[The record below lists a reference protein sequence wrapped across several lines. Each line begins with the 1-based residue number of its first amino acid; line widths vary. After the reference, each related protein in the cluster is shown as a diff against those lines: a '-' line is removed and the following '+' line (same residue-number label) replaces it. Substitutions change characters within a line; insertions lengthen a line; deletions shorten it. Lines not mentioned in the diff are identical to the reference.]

1 MNRTKRTL
9 LSAALLVAPAILEA
23 ADPAVLF
30 VDAATNAP
38 SGAPARYRSLKLFRS
53 RYSPE
58 EYGELRAARE
68 AEERADRAPLRLEG
82 PGVAA
87 LFEGRAFGDGLS
99 NVLAR
104 AVEPAPTDDLYTEFS
119 RTTVDVSRAPEE
131 WTVETTTRR
140 RILTYAGQRK
150 AGDLTFRWNPA
161 TTDFE
166 VVDARVISPDGAETP
181 VDPKLDLFEGDQEW
195 VADAPRYPAGRLA
208 TVSFPKLAPG
218 MSVQW
223 TTRRRAHDRDLF
235 SFAETLGSL
244 GSFGEISV
252 TVAGTNDL
260 ARAFRVEEPFWKT
273 IADRFP
279 VETNATDS
287 ATTYTVRGGGPGSQI
302 VSEPNMPPLSR
313 LAPVLRVSSQTA
325 PERAAALAARM
336 WALSD
341 PATQTNASALAR
353 SIVATNATV
362 REAFVA
368 LRDWCAINLREAG
381 PAYWDLSLAALSPA
395 DATLAAR
402 YGHEADLR
410 ILQLAM
416 ARALDRDAEISL
428 RLYNAAWNADP
439 TLRSPADVPAAPATF
454 DTIAVGFS
462 DHVFDGATQYAH
474 PLADRNR
481 DLPALVWRPDLPA
494 PDEVVLLRPSFGY
507 PFRNWGELLGRD
519 GVRTRYDIDVR
530 TNGSARI
537 RVAVEHGGT
546 AFEAFRKRYEQILPE
561 ERRRDAQRRVAAFAQ
576 SARLVGDVE
585 TETPPDGPCVLR
597 FEAEVPDFAQPCGNG
612 LAFRDPGLLPV
623 SPPAARRRFPFRRA
637 SSSAEMTESVVH
649 LPEGWVATCRRPSIG
664 LDRGRDVGADVRLQ
678 CSPPLAP
685 GGTMFLTAWR
695 VLEPIEFPPESYE
708 GFLAGSLGL
717 RGPDADTI
725 RIHPPEPADSRFLAG
740 ATPESPSIFGL
751 RIGDRP
757 DLDEGGTNASFR
769 IPAGRFFVSDLNVRV
784 PDGRRYRFVPTSGF
798 DDKRFDFVAAVVD
811 EASGRV
817 VRVSAHI
824 DFPRPDG
831 TPVPDL
837 NGIAAEL
844 FDVFGSCET
853 ILNSDMW
860 DSGDIWRVFF
870 LTPGSVGVSFSI
882 HQQFGTTLD
891 LFEIDDPS
899 QMRGG
904 IPYPT
909 PEESS
914 FAKWIGAHPFA
925 SLYETNAVR
934 RASRASS
941 AAGPDE
947 SPSKTP

>member
-1 MNRTKRTL
+1 MHRLAIL
-9 LSAALLVAPAILEA
+9 LPLLVAAAAAAA

-119 RTTVDVSRAPEE
+119 RTTIDVSRAPEE

-235 SFAETLGSL
+235 SFSETLGSL
-244 GSFGEISV
+244 GSFGEIAV

-287 ATTYTVRGGGPGSQI
+287 ATTYLVRGGGPGSQI
-302 VSEPNMPPLSR
+302 VAEPNMPPLHR
-313 LAPVLRVSSQTA
+313 LAPVLRASSQTA

-341 PATQTNASALAR
+341 PATQTNAAALAR
-353 SIVATNATV
+353 SLVATNATV

-381 PAYWDLSLAALSPA
+381 PAYWDLPLAALSPA

-416 ARALDRDAEISL
+416 LRALPETLRPTFPDDTPPDGPAEGTARSRPRCGERPRILL
-428 RLYNAAWNADP
+428 RLYNSDWDGLPERRLDNHP
-439 TLRSPADVPAAPATF
+439 EPATGNF
-454 DTIAVGFS
+454 YDTIAVALSESRSAGCVLWT
-462 DHVFDGATQYAH
+462 DDYLFDGSSQYA
-474 PLADRNR
+474 PVLASRNR
-481 DLPALVWRPDLPA
+481 GRVYVEADPAQGYVA
-494 PDEVVLLRPSFGY
+494 PGTTVDESH
-507 PFRNWGELLGRD
+507 
-519 GVRTRYDIDVR
+519 GVRTAEMEPAYEDMDGTFTEYDIALRED
-530 TNGSARI
+530 GSARI
-537 RVAVEHGGT
+537 GVRIRHSGT
-546 AFEAFRKRYEQILPE
+546 DFEAFRKRYEQILPE
-561 ERRRDAQRRVAAFAQ
+561 ERRRDAQRLVAALAQ
-576 SARLVGDVE
+576 SARLVGSVE
-585 TETPPDGPCVLR
+585 TETPPEGPCVMR
-597 FEAEVPDFAQPCGNG
+597 FEAEVPDLAVREGDRLVLRVPGPQP
-612 LAFRDPGLLPV
+612 L
-623 SPPAARRRFPFRRA
+623 SPAARTRRFPFRRTSGTFEGVTA
-637 SSSAEMTESVVH
+637 ILRPPAGWRAVS
-649 LPEGWVATCRRPSIG
+649 LPSPGRAHVSPNDGFGAR
-664 LDRGRDVGADVRLQ
+664 RDVWKTDGPDGELVFR
-678 CSPPLAP
+678 
-685 GGTMFLTAWR
+685 G
-695 VLEPIEFPPESYE
+695 VLELKRTEFGPERYDD
-708 GFLAGSLGL
+708 FLRAALGM
-717 RGPDADTI
+717 RGPDA
-725 RIHPPEPADSRFLAG
+725 
-740 ATPESPSIFGL
+740 
-751 RIGDRP
+751 
-757 DLDEGGTNASFR
+757 
-769 IPAGRFFVSDLNVRV
+769 
-784 PDGRRYRFVPTSGF
+784 
-798 DDKRFDFVAAVVD
+798 
-811 EASGRV
+811 
-817 VRVSAHI
+817 
-824 DFPRPDG
+824 
-831 TPVPDL
+831 
-837 NGIAAEL
+837 
-844 FDVFGSCET
+844 ET
-853 ILNSDMW
+853 VIL
-860 DSGDIWRVFF
+860 
-870 LTPGSVGVSFSI
+870 
-882 HQQFGTTLD
+882 
-891 LFEIDDPS
+891 E
-899 QMRGG
+899 
-904 IPYPT
+904 
-909 PEESS
+909 
-914 FAKWIGAHPFA
+914 
-925 SLYETNAVR
+925 
-934 RASRASS
+934 RA
-941 AAGPDE
+941 P
-947 SPSKTP
+947 

>member
-140 RILTYAGQRK
+140 RILTYAGQRR

-166 VVDARVISPDGAETP
+166 VVDARVISPDGTETP

-223 TTRRRAHDRDLF
+223 TTRHRAHDRDLF
-235 SFAETLGSL
+235 SFSETLGSL

-287 ATTYTVRGGGPGSQI
+287 ATTYLVRGGGPGSQI
-302 VSEPNMPPLSR
+302 VAEPNMPPLHR
-313 LAPVLRVSSQTA
+313 LAPVLRASSQTA

-341 PATQTNASALAR
+341 PATQTNAAALAR
-353 SIVATNATV
+353 SLVATNATV

-368 LRDWCAINLREAG
+368 LRDWCAVNLREAG
-381 PAYWDLSLAALSPA
+381 PAYWDLPLSALSPA

-402 YGHEADLR
+402 YGHEADIR

-416 ARALDRDAEISL
+416 ARALPVMSRPLRVVSMPPAFWTAPRLSL
-428 RLYNAAWNADP
+428 RFYNADWDGIRECDELGPEPA
-439 TLRSPADVPAAPATF
+439 SPSF
-454 DTIAVGFS
+454 YDTIAVELEENGVFT
-462 DHVFDGATQYAH
+462 HCLLFDGATQYA
-474 PLADRNR
+474 
-481 DLPALVWRPDLPA
+481 PALGSRNEGRCFVRVPLPGTDVDGTVRIDQPSDGDA
-494 PDEVVLLRPSFGY
+494 TSTSYNITLR
-507 PFRNWGELLGRD
+507 ED
-519 GVRTRYDIDVR
+519 
-530 TNGSARI
+530 GSAH
-537 RVAVEHGGT
+537 VALCVHHSGR
-546 AFEAFRKRYEQILPE
+546 AFEAFRKKYEEILPE
-561 ERRRDAQRRVAAFAQ
+561 ERRRDAQRLVAALAQ
-576 SARLVGDVE
+576 SARLVGDVVAE
-585 TETPPDGPCVLR
+585 TSADGYRRLL
-597 FEAEVPDFAQPCGNG
+597 FEAEIPDFAVRDGER
-612 LAFRDPGLLPV
+612 LVFRLPGALSV
-623 SPPAARRRFPFRRA
+623 SPAMQKRRFPFRRTTDEATLTHCVVTPPAGWRIA
-637 SSSAEMTESVVH
+637 SAPDNCEISEDDGFGVHMRRQVGDFGTDALFRTERYIRRTEFSAERYPAYVE
-649 LPEGWVATCRRPSIG
+649 A
-664 LDRGRDVGADVRLQ
+664 
-678 CSPPLAP
+678 
-685 GGTMFLTAWR
+685 
-695 VLEPIEFPPESYE
+695 
-708 GFLAGSLGL
+708 SLRF
-717 RGPDADTI
+717 RGPDA
-725 RIHPPEPADSRFLAG
+725 
-740 ATPESPSIFGL
+740 
-751 RIGDRP
+751 
-757 DLDEGGTNASFR
+757 
-769 IPAGRFFVSDLNVRV
+769 
-784 PDGRRYRFVPTSGF
+784 
-798 DDKRFDFVAAVVD
+798 
-811 EASGRV
+811 
-817 VRVSAHI
+817 
-824 DFPRPDG
+824 
-831 TPVPDL
+831 
-837 NGIAAEL
+837 
-844 FDVFGSCET
+844 ET
-853 ILNSDMW
+853 VIL
-860 DSGDIWRVFF
+860 
-870 LTPGSVGVSFSI
+870 
-882 HQQFGTTLD
+882 
-891 LFEIDDPS
+891 E
-899 QMRGG
+899 
-904 IPYPT
+904 
-909 PEESS
+909 
-914 FAKWIGAHPFA
+914 
-925 SLYETNAVR
+925 
-934 RASRASS
+934 RA
-941 AAGPDE
+941 P
-947 SPSKTP
+947 

>member
-1 MNRTKRTL
+1 MKRRPL
-9 LSAALLVAPAILEA
+9 PVPNEPRPAAPSRPALPLASRLAVLLVSLLAVPCLAQDTPRSGA
-23 ADPAVLF
+23 AAGDAVLF

-235 SFAETLGSL
+235 SFSETLGSL

-313 LAPVLRVSSQTA
+313 LVPVLRASSQTA

-341 PATQTNASALAR
+341 PATQTNAAALAR
-353 SIVATNATV
+353 SLVATNATV

-368 LRDWCAINLREAG
+368 LRDWCAVNLREAG
-381 PAYWDLSLAALSPA
+381 PAYWDLPLSALSPA

-402 YGHEADLR
+402 YGHEADIR

-416 ARALDRDAEISL
+416 LRALGLCEGFGAFSSGTAV
-428 RLYNAAWNADP
+428 RLYNADWDGAP
-439 TLRSPADVPAAPATF
+439 PAARDLSFASPSTF
-454 DTIAVGFS
+454 DTIDFS
-462 DHVFDGATQYAH
+462 VPEATWGPLSVIGSRHWCLDGATQYAP
-474 PLADRNR
+474 PLACRNEGRAYLFVRLPPSGPEDPDRVSVARADSLGPGNGWG
-481 DLPALVWRPDLPA
+481 PNY
-494 PDEVVLLRPSFGY
+494 PSQSGTETEY
-507 PFRNWGELLGRD
+507 TIR
-519 GVRTRYDIDVR
+519 VRED
-530 TNGSARI
+530 GSAEI
-537 RVAVEHGGT
+537 GVSVSHSGSDY
-546 AFEAFRKRYEQILPE
+546 EAFRKRYEEILPE
-561 ERRRDAQRRVAAFAQ
+561 ERRRDAQRLAAAISQ
-576 SARLVGDVE
+576 SAKLQGDVV
-585 TETPPDGPCVLR
+585 TLTPTNGPCTKLLFAVD
-597 FEAEVPDFAQPCGNG
+597 VPDFAVRDGDR
-612 LAFRDPGLLPV
+612 LVFRLPGTLSL
-623 SPPAARRRFPFRRA
+623 SPQARERRFPFRRA
-637 SSSAEMTESVVH
+637 SDDLSCTACSVWLPAGWRVAAAPSAVSRGSRRTEWIETTGEDGRRHAKCVTHSPPADRATFEREVS
-649 LPEGWVATCRRPSIG
+649 LDEGAGILRVRTQRI
-664 LDRGRDVGADVRLQ
+664 LDRAEFDAALFPAFQSDCL
-678 CSPPLAP
+678 
-685 GGTMFLTAWR
+685 GT
-695 VLEPIEFPPESYE
+695 
-708 GFLAGSLGL
+708 
-717 RGPDADTI
+717 RGPDAETVI
-725 RIHPPEPADSRFLAG
+725 LERAADA
-740 ATPESPSIFGL
+740 
-751 RIGDRP
+751 
-757 DLDEGGTNASFR
+757 
-769 IPAGRFFVSDLNVRV
+769 
-784 PDGRRYRFVPTSGF
+784 
-798 DDKRFDFVAAVVD
+798 
-811 EASGRV
+811 
-817 VRVSAHI
+817 
-824 DFPRPDG
+824 PRP
-831 TPVPDL
+831 
-837 NGIAAEL
+837 
-844 FDVFGSCET
+844 
-853 ILNSDMW
+853 
-860 DSGDIWRVFF
+860 
-870 LTPGSVGVSFSI
+870 
-882 HQQFGTTLD
+882 
-891 LFEIDDPS
+891 
-899 QMRGG
+899 
-904 IPYPT
+904 
-909 PEESS
+909 
-914 FAKWIGAHPFA
+914 
-925 SLYETNAVR
+925 
-934 RASRASS
+934 
-941 AAGPDE
+941 
-947 SPSKTP
+947 

>member
-53 RYSPE
+53 RFSPE

-235 SFAETLGSL
+235 SFSETLGSL

-279 VETNATDS
+279 VETNATDG
-287 ATTYTVRGGGPGSQI
+287 ATTYLVRGGGPGSQI
-302 VSEPNMPPLSR
+302 VSEPNMPSMHR
-313 LAPVLRVSSQTA
+313 LAPVLRASSQTA

-341 PATQTNASALAR
+341 PAAQTNAAALAR
-353 SIVATNATV
+353 SLVATNATV

-368 LRDWCAINLREAG
+368 LRDWCAINLRKAG
-381 PAYWDLSLAALSPA
+381 PAYWDLPLSALSPA

-416 ARALDRDAEISL
+416 LRALPETLRPTFPDDTPPDGPAEGTARSRPRCGERPRIQL
-428 RLYNAAWNADP
+428 RLYNSDWDGLPERRLDNHP
-439 TLRSPADVPAAPATF
+439 EPATGNF
-454 DTIAVGFS
+454 YDTIAVALSESRSAGCVLWT
-462 DHVFDGATQYAH
+462 DDYLFDGSSQYA
-474 PLADRNR
+474 PALASRNR
-481 DLPALVWRPDLPA
+481 GRVYVEADPAQGYVA
-494 PDEVVLLRPSFGY
+494 PGTTVDESH
-507 PFRNWGELLGRD
+507 
-519 GVRTRYDIDVR
+519 GVRTAEMEPAYEDMDGTFTEYDIALRED
-530 TNGSARI
+530 GSARI
-537 RVAVEHGGT
+537 GVRIRHSGT
-546 AFEAFRKRYEQILPE
+546 DFEAFRKRYEQILPE
-561 ERRRDAQRRVAAFAQ
+561 ERRRDAQRLVAALAQ
-576 SARLVGDVE
+576 SARLVGSVE
-585 TETPPDGPCVLR
+585 TETPPEGPCVMR
-597 FEAEVPDFAQPCGNG
+597 FEAEVPD
-612 LAFRDPGLLPV
+612 LAVRDGDRLVLRVPGPPPL
-623 SPPAARRRFPFRRA
+623 SPAARTRRFPFRRTSGTFA
-637 SSSAEMTESVVH
+637 GVTTI
-649 LPEGWVATCRRPSIG
+649 LRPPEGWRAVSLPSPG
-664 LDRGRDVGADVRLQ
+664 RAHVSPNDGFGARRDVWKTDGPDGELVFR
-678 CSPPLAP
+678 
-685 GGTMFLTAWR
+685 G
-695 VLEPIEFPPESYE
+695 VLELKRTEFGPERYDD
-708 GFLAGSLGL
+708 FLRAALGM
-717 RGPDADTI
+717 RGPDA
-725 RIHPPEPADSRFLAG
+725 
-740 ATPESPSIFGL
+740 
-751 RIGDRP
+751 
-757 DLDEGGTNASFR
+757 
-769 IPAGRFFVSDLNVRV
+769 
-784 PDGRRYRFVPTSGF
+784 
-798 DDKRFDFVAAVVD
+798 
-811 EASGRV
+811 
-817 VRVSAHI
+817 
-824 DFPRPDG
+824 
-831 TPVPDL
+831 
-837 NGIAAEL
+837 
-844 FDVFGSCET
+844 ET
-853 ILNSDMW
+853 VIL
-860 DSGDIWRVFF
+860 
-870 LTPGSVGVSFSI
+870 
-882 HQQFGTTLD
+882 
-891 LFEIDDPS
+891 E
-899 QMRGG
+899 
-904 IPYPT
+904 
-909 PEESS
+909 
-914 FAKWIGAHPFA
+914 
-925 SLYETNAVR
+925 
-934 RASRASS
+934 RA
-941 AAGPDE
+941 P
-947 SPSKTP
+947 

>member
-235 SFAETLGSL
+235 SFSETLGSL
-244 GSFGEISV
+244 GSFGEIAV
-252 TVAGTNDL
+252 TVAGTNEL

-287 ATTYTVRGGGPGSQI
+287 ATTYLVRGGGPGSQI

-313 LAPVLRVSSQTA
+313 LAPVLRASSQTA

-341 PATQTNASALAR
+341 PATQTNAAALAR
-353 SIVATNATV
+353 SLVATNATV

-368 LRDWCAINLREAG
+368 LRDWCAVNLRKAG
-381 PAYWDLSLAALSPA
+381 PAYWDLPLSALSPA

-416 ARALDRDAEISL
+416 LRALPETLRPTFPDDTPPDGPAEGTARSRSRSGERPRILL
-428 RLYNAAWNADP
+428 RLYNGDWDGLPERRLDNHP
-439 TLRSPADVPAAPATF
+439 EPATGNF
-454 DTIAVGFS
+454 YDTIAVALSESRSAGCVLWT
-462 DHVFDGATQYAH
+462 DDYLFDGSSQYA
-474 PLADRNR
+474 
-481 DLPALVWRPDLPA
+481 PALASRHRGRVYVEADPA
-494 PDEVVLLRPSFGY
+494 QGYVAPGTTVDESH
-507 PFRNWGELLGRD
+507 
-519 GVRTRYDIDVR
+519 GVRTAEMEPAYESMDGTFTEYDIALRED
-530 TNGSARI
+530 GSARI
-537 RVAVEHGGT
+537 GVRIRHSGRD
-546 AFEAFRKRYEQILPE
+546 FETFRKRYEQILPE
-561 ERRRDAQRRVAAFAQ
+561 ERRRDAQRLVAALAQ
-576 SARLVGDVE
+576 SARLVGSVE
-585 TETPPDGPCVLR
+585 TETPPEGPCVMR
-597 FEAEVPDFAQPCGNG
+597 FEAEVPD
-612 LAFRDPGLLPV
+612 LAVRDGDRLVLRVPGPPPL
-623 SPPAARRRFPFRRA
+623 SPAARTRRFPFRRTSGTFA
-637 SSSAEMTESVVH
+637 GVTTILRPPAGWRAVS
-649 LPEGWVATCRRPSIG
+649 LPSPGRAHVSPNDGFGAR
-664 LDRGRDVGADVRLQ
+664 RDVWKTDGPDGELVFR
-678 CSPPLAP
+678 
-685 GGTMFLTAWR
+685 G
-695 VLEPIEFPPESYE
+695 VLELKRTEFGPERYDD
-708 GFLAGSLGL
+708 FLRAALGM
-717 RGPDADTI
+717 RGPDA
-725 RIHPPEPADSRFLAG
+725 
-740 ATPESPSIFGL
+740 
-751 RIGDRP
+751 
-757 DLDEGGTNASFR
+757 
-769 IPAGRFFVSDLNVRV
+769 
-784 PDGRRYRFVPTSGF
+784 
-798 DDKRFDFVAAVVD
+798 
-811 EASGRV
+811 
-817 VRVSAHI
+817 
-824 DFPRPDG
+824 
-831 TPVPDL
+831 
-837 NGIAAEL
+837 
-844 FDVFGSCET
+844 ET
-853 ILNSDMW
+853 VIL
-860 DSGDIWRVFF
+860 
-870 LTPGSVGVSFSI
+870 
-882 HQQFGTTLD
+882 
-891 LFEIDDPS
+891 E
-899 QMRGG
+899 
-904 IPYPT
+904 
-909 PEESS
+909 
-914 FAKWIGAHPFA
+914 
-925 SLYETNAVR
+925 
-934 RASRASS
+934 RA
-941 AAGPDE
+941 P
-947 SPSKTP
+947 